1 MAFIFPKLLN
11 LTTLALAVYLYLF
24 TTVDAAPVDNSK
36 PKKKNIILLI
46 GDGFGP
52 SGVTLARHYKQV
64 KNNLSPR
71 DLLFMDSFL
80 IGTQRTSSNSSFIT
94 DSAAA
99 GTALATGHKTI
110 NGQISVDVNKKP
122 VGAIGEALKLL
133 GYTVGLVV
141 TTSVGDAT
149 PCVWV
154 SHAESRSD
162 QDLIVEQM
170 VGQTHPMGPVADL
183 IIGGGRDWF
192 IGLDQGGKR
201 RDNRSLIEEVQK
213 NGTWTYVG
221 DRAGFDSLD
230 KGKNVS
236 LPLLGLFAKDNYPYR
251 IDRKDS
257 EYPNLVEQTQVALN
271 ALTEHTKD
279 NDKGFFLMVE
289 SSRIDHSGHENCV
302 QAHAQEALE
311 YDQVINLVHNYTKN
325 ADVDTVV
332 VATADHETGG
342 LVLNQK
348 TPNDFKVVFNA
359 THSGEYLAKQIL
371 TYKEQDKLADFVK
384 ETVIEQGLGL
394 TNYTDEE
401 VTRLVNI
408 AQKNSTTTATTL
420 GVAIANL
427 TSSRVKAY
435 WGSLDHTSVDVDLS
449 AFSNADY
456 LQQKVTNVREGLAGF
471 HENTDFSVFIKSIED
486 IDLDKATELVA
497 NVRTK
502 Y

>member
-80 IGTQRTSSNSSFIT
+80 IGAQRT
-94 DSAAA
+94 
-99 GTALATGHKTI
+99 
-110 NGQISVDVNKKP
+110 
-122 VGAIGEALKLL
+122 
-133 GYTVGLVV
+133 
-141 TTSVGDAT
+141 
-149 PCVWV
+149 
-154 SHAESRSD
+154 
-162 QDLIVEQM
+162 M

-325 ADVDTVV
+325 ADIDTVV

-427 TSSRVKAY
+427 TSSRAKAY
-435 WGSLDHTSVDVDLS
+435 WGSLDHTSVDVDLY